1 MIFCG
6 FFCSIKYGKMWENMR
21 KYREM
26 WGNVGKCGKILWGQP
41 KYRVYRL
48 PECMDFKTVLEL
60 ADELVFTKTGKHLN
74 NLQETILRRTLEDED
89 YKQIAKEVNR
99 SEDRVREVGMQLW
112 QTLSKELG
120 EKVTKSNFRS
130 TMERLQVSHLEP
142 HHNQIS
148 NVNICGEA
156 RQPPD
161 TPNPNPQ
168 NQATSNPQQTPNFHH
183 DLSEMPKL
191 GNFYNRTA
199 ELELLKKQI
208 LTEKAQLLTITG
220 MIGMG
225 KTALGIKLVEE
236 IKHEFEYV
244 IWRSLETCPTVAQ
257 LQNNLTEIFTEG
269 ANQTSPLP
277 LMKFLQNHRC
287 LIILDDIH
295 YLFMRG
301 KLAGHYQPNY
311 EDYRSLFK
319 QIKERSHQSCFLLI
333 GWEYPREI
341 AQIKHPNTPNPRLH
355 GGRLNLAGLDTASAH
370 QIIAEQ
376 GLEPEA
382 NGSRF
387 IDYYQGNPL
396 WLKTVANFMVELGLT
411 VTEVLQNQP
420 LLFPQDLQDILQQPL
435 AYLSEPEKQL
445 LSLLAKENEAIALNK
460 LLEIAPMPSSDL
472 LNTLQSLCRRCWVE
486 KTDNLYIISSVLRQ
500 YIKEL

>member
-1 MIFCG
+1 MNL
-6 FFCSIKYGKMWENMR
+6 KEVVK
-21 KYREM
+21 
-26 WGNVGKCGKILWGQP
+26 
-41 KYRVYRL
+41 
-48 PECMDFKTVLEL
+48 L
-60 ADELVFTKTGKHLN
+60 ADDLVFARTGKHLN
-74 NLQETILRRTLEDED
+74 DLQETILRGTWQYED
-89 YKQIAKEVNR
+89 YKQIATEVNL
-99 SEDRVREVGMQLW
+99 SEDRVREVGMELW

-130 TMERLQVSHLEP
+130 TMERLQISIVSQLEP

-148 NVNICGEA
+148 NVHICGKS

-161 TPNPNPQ
+161 TPDQNPQ
-168 NQATSNPQQTPNFHH
+168 NQTTSNPQKNPSFHH

-199 ELELLKKQI
+199 ELELLKKEI

-236 IKHEFEYV
+236 IKHQFEYV

-257 LQNNLTEIFTEG
+257 LQNNLTEIFTEED
-269 ANQTSPLP
+269 NQTSPLP
-277 LMKFLQNHRC
+277 PINLMKYLQNHRC

-301 KLAGHYQPNY
+301 KLAGYYQPNY
-311 EDYRSLFK
+311 EDYRSFFK

-341 AQIKHPNTPNPRLH
+341 AQIKHPNTPNLI
-355 GGRLNLAGLDTASAH
+355 LTGLDTASARK
-370 QIIAEQ
+370 IIAEQ

-387 IDYYQGNPL
+387 INHYQGNPL

-420 LLFPQDLQDILQQPL
+420 LLLPQDLKDILQQPL

-445 LSLLAKENEAIALNK
+445 LSLLAKKDEAIALVK

-472 LNTLQSLCRRCWVE
+472 LDILQSLCRRSWIE
-486 KTDNLYIISSVLRQ
+486 KTDHLYRMSPVLRQ
-500 YIKEL
+500 YLG

>member
-1 MIFCG
+1 MNL
-6 FFCSIKYGKMWENMR
+6 K
-21 KYREM
+21 EM
-26 WGNVGKCGKILWGQP
+26 LH
-41 KYRVYRL
+41 
-48 PECMDFKTVLEL
+48 F
-60 ADELVFTKTGKHLN
+60 ADRIVFDRTGKHLDD
-74 NLQETILRRTLEDED
+74 LQEAVLRGTVQRKTYKEIAKNFNCSESSVRKVGSELWQILSEELDED
-89 YKQIAKEVNR
+89 IN
-99 SEDRVREVGMQLW
+99 
-112 QTLSKELG
+112 
-120 EKVTKSNFRS
+120 KSNVRS
-130 TMERLQVSHLEP
+130 TIQRW
-142 HHNQIS
+142 QIS
-148 NVNICGEA
+148 HVTNFAQDVVAISSFNTCEEA

-161 TPNPNPQ
+161 TPNQNPQ
-168 NQATSNPQQTPNFHH
+168 NQATSNLQQTPTFHH

-199 ELELLKKQI
+199 ELENLKTLI

-236 IKHEFEYV
+236 IKHQFEYV

-257 LQNNLTEIFTEG
+257 LQNNLTDFLTEG
-269 ANQTSPLP
+269 DNQTSPLP

-301 KLAGHYQPNY
+301 ELAGNYQPNY
-311 EDYRSLFK
+311 EDYRSFFK

-387 IDYYQGNPL
+387 IDHYQGNPL

-411 VTEVLQNQP
+411 VTDVLQNQP
-420 LLFPQDLQDILQQPL
+420 LLFPQDLKDILQQPL

-445 LSLLAKENEAIALNK
+445 LSLLAKKDEAIALVK

-472 LNTLQSLCRRCWVE
+472 LDILQSLCRRSWVE
-486 KTDNLYIISSVLRQ
+486 KTDHLYRMSPVLRQ
-500 YIKEL
+500 YLG